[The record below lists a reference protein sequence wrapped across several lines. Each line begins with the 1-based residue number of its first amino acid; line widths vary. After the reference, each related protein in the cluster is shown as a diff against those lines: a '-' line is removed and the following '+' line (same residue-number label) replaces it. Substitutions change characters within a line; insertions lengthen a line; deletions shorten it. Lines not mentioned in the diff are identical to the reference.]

1 MEKDTAGIMIKQIN
15 DALSK
20 NANNGLRD
28 SDLTV
33 SQAGMLSTLY
43 LADNHD
49 LTLKQLEKAHH
60 VSQPTVYGIVRRL
73 AEKNLVITYDD
84 RENQRIKHVRLTDK
98 GIRQAKIGE
107 QHMADA
113 EAMLLKNLSD
123 KEKEQLKILLKKILT
138 GLM

>member
-107 QHMADA
+107 QHMAGA